1 MESKWGT
8 HVIIPCGTVEAQS
21 DFSLDF
27 FFFSTDFG
35 FGNFYKSGEPLT
47 TWCGS
52 PPYAAP
58 EVFEG
63 QQYEGPQLD
72 IWVPL
77 SFILTA
83 FQATF
88 GCWKEYLTFLKLH
101 IWTLLFLKL
110 QI

>member
-1 MESKWGT
+1 MESKWT
-8 HVIIPCGTVEAQS
+8 MHVIILCGAVEAWS
-21 DFSLDF
+21 DFSIDF
-27 FFFSTDFG
+27 FPTDFG

-72 IWVPL
+72 IWVPF
-77 SFILTA
+77 SFLLTA
-83 FQATF
+83 FQAAF
-88 GCWKEYLTFLKLH
+88 GKLGR
-101 IWTLLFLKL
+101 IFDCS
-110 QI
+110 